1 MRSLPRC
8 KTPEYLT
15 KCHPLVKQLNIA
27 MFNKQMPDRVMADE
41 AGVARQT
48 LSNWRS
54 VSNPN
59 ISDLEACFNVLG
71 FTLKPIKMMGARDF
85 SLSATQDILEE
96 INTLVSELD
105 KRLSKK
111 NTGR

>member
-1 MRSLPRC
+1 
-8 KTPEYLT
+8 
-15 KCHPLVKQLNIA
+15 

-59 ISDLEACFNVLG
+59 ISDLESCFNVLG
-71 FTLKPIKMMGARDF
+71 FTLKPIPIKGEPDYSLRSARDM
-85 SLSATQDILEE
+85 LDDVHKLLAE
-96 INTLVSELD
+96 VD